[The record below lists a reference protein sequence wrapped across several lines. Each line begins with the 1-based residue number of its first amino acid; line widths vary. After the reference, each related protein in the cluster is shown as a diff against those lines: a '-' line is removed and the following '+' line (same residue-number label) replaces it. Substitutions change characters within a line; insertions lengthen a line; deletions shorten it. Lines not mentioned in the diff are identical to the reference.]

1 MAENVLEDF
10 RFSLMEQV
18 LPVGIAIVDR
28 ARKKGLEGVLDVFTS
43 SDKPFEELQIEGDSA
58 AQSLRDQ
65 LDKIKP
71 GLGNPVIPVDII
83 VNKNDDLDLESEDLE
98 LLMNTLNN
106 IDYRLTL
113 LNQYIDD
120 KSNQEKIL

>member
-10 RFSLMEQV
+10 RFSLMEKV

-98 LLMNTLNN
+98 SLMNTLNN
-106 IDYRLTL
+106 IEYRLTL